1 MKVRSPYERF
11 TKTQQC
17 SAQPMQSVNI
27 FVFRN
32 EPGKAVS
39 NILEELEISSARRAD
54 HVAKNDEEG
63 AEWIREHTPDGH

>member
-1 MKVRSPYERF
+1 
-11 TKTQQC
+11 
-17 SAQPMQSVNI
+17 MQSVNI

-39 NILEELEISSARRAD
+39 NILEELEISSARCAD